1 MLVRLPPAAPGL
13 IVREIRP
20 ISAFAGY
27 EVPLS

>member
-1 MLVRLPPAAPGL
+1 LPPAAPGL